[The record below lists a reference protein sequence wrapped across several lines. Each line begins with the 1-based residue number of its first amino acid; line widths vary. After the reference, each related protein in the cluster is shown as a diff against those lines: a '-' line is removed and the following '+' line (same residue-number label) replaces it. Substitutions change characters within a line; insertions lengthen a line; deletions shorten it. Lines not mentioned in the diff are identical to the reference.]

1 MSIKNLIEVDDGI
14 DIQEQRHLIEI
25 TNTMARALTND
36 EFLEIV
42 KIYNNAITRCLSKKT
57 NK

>member
-25 TNTMARALTND
+25 TNTMDRALTND
-36 EFLEIV
+36 EFLAIV
-42 KIYNNAITRCLSKKT
+42 KIYNQAITRCLSKNTK
-57 NK
+57 K